1 MQEPY
6 QNKDGALCDK
16 ITWFAFEKKQKSL
29 TGTRVTQKS
38 ESLKG
43 NYVILKMR
51 YRASTARSSH

>member
-29 TGTRVTQKS
+29 TGTHVTQKLH
-38 ESLKG
+38 SLLG
-43 NYVILKMR
+43 HLKSFNLKAL
-51 YRASTARSSH
+51 RAITSS